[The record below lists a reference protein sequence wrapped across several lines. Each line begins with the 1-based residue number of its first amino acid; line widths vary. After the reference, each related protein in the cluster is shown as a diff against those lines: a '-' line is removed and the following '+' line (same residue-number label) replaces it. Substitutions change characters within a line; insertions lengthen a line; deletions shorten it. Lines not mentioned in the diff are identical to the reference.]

1 MTLFR
6 CSKLRIYDE
15 VVQKRI
21 SSVCSES
28 KLWGL
33 IVTRK
38 SSVFPYFSTIFFWLL
53 FWQFYFTLIYHALSS
68 ILLRI
73 SLKIQVKHK
82 IFGSNPSCALLSFGP
97 NKAPADLPV
106 KLEIARPPPSQCPK
120 IDVGQLNN
128 CWKSFWLWQKAY
140 CATLTLAV
148 GEKYGEIK
156 NILNNFLIKSYLIFC
171 W

>member
-1 MTLFR
+1 MI
-6 CSKLRIYDE
+6 CYKEKL
-15 VVQKRI
+15 
-21 SSVCSES
+21 CFP
-28 KLWGL
+28 
-33 IVTRK
+33 
-38 SSVFPYFSTIFFWLL
+38 VFFNSFFWLL
-53 FWQFYFTLIYHALSS
+53 FWQFYLTLIYLALSS

-106 KLEIARPPPSQCPK
+106 KLEILRPPPSQCPK

-128 CWKSFWLWQKAY
+128 WWKSFLLWQKAY

-156 NILNNFLIKSYLIFC
+156 NILDNFLIKSYLIFC

>member
-1 MTLFR
+1 MI
-6 CSKLRIYDE
+6 CYKEKL
-15 VVQKRI
+15 
-21 SSVCSES
+21 CFP
-28 KLWGL
+28 
-33 IVTRK
+33 
-38 SSVFPYFSTIFFWLL
+38 VFFNSFFWLL
-53 FWQFYFTLIYHALSS
+53 FWQFYLTLIYLALSS

-97 NKAPADLPV
+97 NKAPAGLPV
-106 KLEIARPPPSQCPK
+106 KLEILRPPPSQCPK

-128 CWKSFWLWQKAY
+128 WWKSFLLWQKAY

-156 NILNNFLIKSYLIFC
+156 NILDNFLIKSYLIFC